1 MSVIFYA
8 EEEESITKEDSINN
22 YNYLFLDF
30 IKKPP
35 NIEEALRQMFFSYK
49 APTEKIN
56 DLVEDIFKKSKRTI
70 EKNFDQIRKEYP
82 NISKDEAIIISSYTC
97 ESKQVNYSPYKMLN
111 RALVSKNR
119 KLGLENVSKYLFILL
134 RSLRKLKRY
143 YPDPES
149 NFLYRCINVKV
160 NVDPKSKDPVPY
172 IKGNKKTF
180 WGFTSTSTSI
190 TLSYEFLGE
199 KKDFKSGTIFHIS
212 GNIWGYDITLFNYYL
227 ENEVLLEPE
236 RKIFIYEQQP
246 EINNIINIRCKILD
260 TPIVLNNE
268 IKPLEDNNKKN
279 KLFNGENQ
287 VNNYTEEEIKF
298 SKNKG
303 IEFKFNN
310 NEINNNNKKINEII
324 NTEIDKNK
332 QSINYKNQ
340 IMKKKFNEIYNLKEK
355 IEKENGNIKIKNNKE
370 IKEEVKIKENIIK
383 SKNIKT
389 DMIKIYEEKIKY
401 KNEINLIY
409 KTNEKGKEK
418 IFGKEFVE
426 NNKKNIELIIN
437 NKKSNLIDE
446 YELEQGVNKIKLI
459 IKNNLENIKKMFYE
473 SKSLYNIEELKYLDI
488 SKCTDFSSMFFNCS
502 SLSDIKTLEK

>member
-1 MSVIFYA
+1 MSVRFYA
-8 EEEESITKEDSINN
+8 EEEERITKEDSINN
-22 YNYLFLDF
+22 YNDLFKDF

-35 NIEEALRQMFFSYK
+35 NIEEALRQMLFSYE
-49 APTEKIN
+49 APREEIN
-56 DLVEDIFKKSKRTI
+56 DLVEDIFKKSKSTI

-119 KLGLENVSKYLFILL
+119 KLGLDNVSKYLFILL

-143 YPDPES
+143 YPDPKS
-149 NFLYRCINVKV
+149 NFLYRCIDVKV

-172 IKGNKKTF
+172 IKGNTKTF
-180 WGFTSTSTSI
+180 WGFTSTSTSMKS
-190 TLSYEFLGE
+190 SYEFLGE
-199 KKDFKSGTIFHIS
+199 KKDIKIKSGTIFTIS

-236 RKIFIYEQQP
+236 RKIFIYKQLP
-246 EINNIINIRCKILD
+246 EINDLIIIECNILD
-260 TPIVLNNE
+260 TPIVLYNE

-279 KLFNGENQ
+279 KLLNSENQ
-287 VNNYTEEEIKF
+287 VNKYTEEEIKF

-324 NTEIDKNK
+324 NKDIDKNK
-332 QSINYKNQ
+332 QPINYKNQ
-340 IMKKKFNEIYNLKEK
+340 IMKKNINEINNLKEK
-355 IEKENGNIKIKNNKE
+355 IEKENGNIKIKKNQE
-370 IKEEVKIKENIIK
+370 IKKKVEIKENIKK
-383 SKNIKT
+383 SNNIKK
-389 DMIKIYEEKIKY
+389 DMIKVDEEKIKY

-409 KTNEKGKEK
+409 KTNEKGKQK
-418 IFGKEFVE
+418 IFGKKFVE

-459 IKNNLENIKKMFYE
+459 IKGGLEKLEEMFYQC
-473 SKSLYNIEELKYLDI
+473 KSLYNIEELKYLDV
-488 SKCTDFSSMFFNCS
+488 SKCTDFSYMFSGC
-502 SLSDIKTLEK
+502 